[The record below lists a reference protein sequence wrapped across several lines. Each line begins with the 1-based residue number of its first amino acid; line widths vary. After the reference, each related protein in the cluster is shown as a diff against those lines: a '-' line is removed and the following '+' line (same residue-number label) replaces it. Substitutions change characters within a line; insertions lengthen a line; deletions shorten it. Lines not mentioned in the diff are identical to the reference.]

1 MSTKSNPILQSISKW
16 MQRNFSDPGAVGLFF
31 TLLFGFL
38 FIEFFGGFFLPV
50 IISIVIAYLLHSVV
64 RLSVA
69 VPAFISGY
77 YYLYYISRPVYLRY
91 IGFNAVV
98 METVYEFN

>member
-1 MSTKSNPILQSISKW
+1 MAASTASRPLWPFFPPARSSAC
-16 MQRNFSDPGAVGLFF
+16 SLF
-31 TLLFGFL
+31 
-38 FIEFFGGFFLPV
+38 
-50 IISIVIAYLLHSVV
+50 
-64 RLSVA
+64 SVA